1 MASSRTDRAPAAAD
15 EPAGDR
21 RSFHRIVARLLP
33 LKGHQPRST
42 APGKRGRRSDLI
54 IAGLGIALG
63 FGCAVFPWYIFFN
76 QEKFGIRAVK
86 FEGNGDRTQPVTLG
100 SSGERVGAPM
110 SAEDIPPMQL
120 DLFATATTSSGDE
133 DDGDAKR
140 IEALDQP
147 FPGDD
152 VRFRLVYAAAG
163 RAMIA
168 DETGM
173 WVVQRGSLLPDNSKV
188 AGIEQRDGKW
198 VLVTSAEKVVELEG
212 M

>member
-1 MASSRTDRAPAAAD
+1 M
-15 EPAGDR
+15 
-21 RSFHRIVARLLP
+21 VARLLP
-33 LKGHQPRST
+33 FKARQRRST
-42 APGKRGRRSDLI
+42 APGKKGRRSDLI

-76 QEKFGIRAVK
+76 QDKFGIRAVK
-86 FEGNGDRTQPVTLG
+86 FEGNGDRTQPVMLG
-100 SSGERVGAPM
+100 SNGERVGAPM
-110 SAEDIPPMQL
+110 SSEDIPPMQL
-120 DLFATATTSSGDE
+120 DLFATGTTGSDDD
-133 DDGDAKR
+133 DDGNASKLV
-140 IEALDQP
+140 EQP

-198 VLVTSAEKVVELEG
+198 VLVTSADKVVELEG

>member
-1 MASSRTDRAPAAAD
+1 MAPSRTDRPPPAATG
-15 EPAGDR
+15 EKKRPVR
-21 RSFHRIVARLLP
+21 NRLLARLFP
-33 LKGHQPRST
+33 AKAPKPRKP
-42 APGKRGRRSDLI
+42 ALERRRRSDLI

-76 QEKFGIRAVK
+76 QDKFGIRAMK
-86 FEGNGDRTQPVTLG
+86 FEGNADQKPPIMLG
-100 SSGERVGAPM
+100 SDGERVGAPM

-120 DLFATATTSSGDE
+120 DLFATGTTRSGD
-133 DDGDAKR
+133 DDEGDAKR

-147 FPGDD
+147 FPGDE
-152 VRFRLVYAAAG
+152 VHFRLVYAAAG

-188 AGIEQRDGKW
+188 AGIEERDGKW
-198 VLVTSAEKVVELEG
+198 VLVTSAERVVELEG

>member
-1 MASSRTDRAPAAAD
+1 MAPSRTDGARSAAGEQPVRTRLLARLFPARVMKLRAPVP
-15 EPAGDR
+15 ER
-21 RSFHRIVARLLP
+21 R
-33 LKGHQPRST
+33 
-42 APGKRGRRSDLI
+42 RRSDLI

-76 QEKFGIRAVK
+76 QDKFGIRAMK
-86 FEGNGDRTQPVTLG
+86 FEGNSDQQPPLTLG
-100 SSGERVGAPM
+100 AGGERIGAPM
-110 SAEDIPPMQL
+110 TAEDIPPMQL
-120 DLFATATTSSGDE
+120 DLFAAGTIGAGANAEEE
-133 DDGDAKR
+133 DKPAAK
-140 IEALDQP
+140 APDQP
-147 FPGDD
+147 FPGDE

-173 WVVQRGSLLPDNSKV
+173 WVVQRGSLLPDNSTV

-198 VLVTSAEKVVELEG
+198 VLVTSADKVVELEE

>member
-1 MASSRTDRAPAAAD
+1 MAPSRIDRAPAID
-15 EPAGDR
+15 DPAGKP
-21 RSFHRIVARLLP
+21 RSLRQIFARLLP
-33 LKGHQPRST
+33 LKTRQPRST
-42 APGKRGRRSDLI
+42 PPKKRGRRSDLI

-76 QEKFGIRAVK
+76 QDKFGIRAMK
-86 FEGNGDRTQPVTLG
+86 FEGNGDRTQPVMLG
-100 SSGERVGAPM
+100 SDGERVGAPM
-110 SAEDIPPMQL
+110 SAKDIPPMEL
-120 DLFATATTSSGDE
+120 DLFATGTTGSDE
-133 DDGDAKR
+133 DDDGNASKLV
-140 IEALDQP
+140 EQP
-147 FPGDD
+147 FPGDE

-168 DETGM
+168 DDTGM

-198 VLVTSAEKVVELEG
+198 VLVTSADRVVELEG

>member
-1 MASSRTDRAPAAAD
+1 MAPSRTDRAPTAAG
-15 EPAGDR
+15 EKKRPVR
-21 RSFHRIVARLLP
+21 NQFLARLFP
-33 LKGHQPRST
+33 AKAPKPRKP
-42 APGKRGRRSDLI
+42 AAERRRRSDLI

-76 QEKFGIRAVK
+76 QDKFGIRAMK
-86 FEGNGDRTQPVTLG
+86 FEGNGDRTQPVMLG
-100 SSGERVGAPM
+100 SDGERVGAPM

-120 DLFATATTSSGDE
+120 DLFATGTTGSDE
-133 DDGDAKR
+133 DDDGNASKVV
-140 IEALDQP
+140 EQP
-147 FPGDD
+147 FPGD
-152 VRFRLVYAAAG
+152 RIEYRLVYAAAG

-168 DETGM
+168 DDTGM

>member
-1 MASSRTDRAPAAAD
+1 MAPSRTDRTLATG
-15 EPAGDR
+15 EPR
-21 RSFHRIVARLLP
+21 PLRRIVGLFLP
-33 LKGHQPRST
+33 LKARQSRST

-76 QEKFGIRAVK
+76 QDKFGIRAMK
-86 FEGNGDRTQPVTLG
+86 FEGNADQKPPIMLG

-120 DLFATATTSSGDE
+120 DLFATGTVGSGV
-133 DDGDAKR
+133 DGEEEEKR
-140 IEALDQP
+140 TAETLDQP

-198 VLVTSAEKVVELEG
+198 VLVTSADRVVELEG